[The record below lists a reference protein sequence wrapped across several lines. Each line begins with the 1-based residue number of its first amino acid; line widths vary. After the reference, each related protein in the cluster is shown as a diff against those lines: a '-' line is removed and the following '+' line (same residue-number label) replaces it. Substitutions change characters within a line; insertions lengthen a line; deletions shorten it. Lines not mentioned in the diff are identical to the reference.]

1 MKKSI
6 VLLILFIIVFM
17 SACTGENR
25 NSNNV
30 KFNDKDTL
38 YSVSQDIV
46 YLTFEETIDAA
57 TNIVQA
63 KYIEMEDLGTYY
75 ELLFNIEKQYKGNIT
90 EDYLYVYC
98 EKSYVNVPE
107 KGYIFDNLGEYITG
121 KSYILLL
128 ERHVSVYYEHDM
140 FLILSPT
147 DLPVDTLKDLHIYG
161 QETLT
166 AHSSITESDTVTFQQ
181 FESYITNKVEESPL
195 QGKSY
200 YGTAYIDSS
209 DIEIIVKDSDYVV
222 RLKPKTQGD
231 VLASGKTAIY
241 DCEVIKQYKGILDTE
256 NIRVKF
262 LLNTVDINSEYIVA
276 INDSAVSGL
285 YILSSKN
292 SVMSVDRENQI
303 LSLIDYE
310 G

>member
-1 MKKSI
+1 M
-6 VLLILFIIVFM
+6 
-17 SACTGENR
+17 
-25 NSNNV
+25 
-30 KFNDKDTL
+30 
-38 YSVSQDIV
+38 
-46 YLTFEETIDAA
+46 
-57 TNIVQA
+57 
-63 KYIEMEDLGTYY
+63 
-75 ELLFNIEKQYKGNIT
+75 
-90 EDYLYVYC
+90 
-98 EKSYVNVPE
+98 
-107 KGYIFDNLGEYITG
+107 
-121 KSYILLL
+121 
-128 ERHVSVYYEHDM
+128 
-140 FLILSPT
+140 
-147 DLPVDTLKDLHIYG
+147 
-161 QETLT
+161 
-166 AHSSITESDTVTFQQ
+166 
-181 FESYITNKVEESPL
+181 
-195 QGKSY
+195 
-200 YGTAYIDSS
+200 
-209 DIEIIVKDSDYVV
+209 KDSDYVV

>member
-90 EDYLYVYC
+90 EY
-98 EKSYVNVPE
+98 
-107 KGYIFDNLGEYITG
+107 
-121 KSYILLL
+121 
-128 ERHVSVYYEHDM
+128 
-140 FLILSPT
+140 
-147 DLPVDTLKDLHIYG
+147 
-161 QETLT
+161 
-166 AHSSITESDTVTFQQ
+166 
-181 FESYITNKVEESPL
+181 
-195 QGKSY
+195 
-200 YGTAYIDSS
+200 
-209 DIEIIVKDSDYVV
+209 
-222 RLKPKTQGD
+222 
-231 VLASGKTAIY
+231 
-241 DCEVIKQYKGILDTE
+241 
-256 NIRVKF
+256 
-262 LLNTVDINSEYIVA
+262 
-276 INDSAVSGL
+276 
-285 YILSSKN
+285 
-292 SVMSVDRENQI
+292 
-303 LSLIDYE
+303 
-310 G
+310 

>member
-6 VLLILFIIVFM
+6 ILLILFILAFT
-17 SACTGENR
+17 SACTGENHNSR
-25 NSNNV
+25 ND
-30 KFNDKDTL
+30 KFNEKGNL
-38 YSVSQDIV
+38 HSVSQDIV
-46 YLTFEETIDAA
+46 YLTFEQTIDAA

-90 EDYLYVYC
+90 EDYLYVHC

-107 KGYIFDNLGEYITG
+107 KGYNFDNLGEYVTG

-128 ERHVSVYYEHDM
+128 ERHISVYYEHDI
-140 FLILSPT
+140 FLILSGT
-147 DLPVDTLKDLHIYG
+147 YLPVDNLEKLHIYG
-161 QETLT
+161 QEALT
-166 AHSSITESDTVTFQQ
+166 AHSSIKESDTETFQQ
-181 FESYITNKVEESPL
+181 FENYITKKVDESPL
-195 QGKSY
+195 KGKSY
-200 YGTAYIDSS
+200 YGTAFIDSG
-209 DIEIIVKDSDYVV
+209 DIEVIVKDSEYVV

-231 VLASGKTAIY
+231 GVASGKTAIY
-241 DCEVIKQYKGILDTE
+241 DCEVIKQYKGILDVE
-256 NIRVKF
+256 NIKVKF
-262 LLNTVDINSEYIVA
+262 LLNTVDMNSEYIVA

-292 SVMSVDRENQI
+292 SVMSVNEENHI

-310 G
+310 R